1 VKNLQPYKTA
11 KFELLYGNED
21 ITANRASLNIFSGKF
36 EVIDV
41 VPGSYRLRVTQGEGV
56 EKVVAEA
63 TVQVAGSNLDNVELF
78 AFGGVELAI
87 QIDVTGQSPLKVE
100 KLQYP
105 YVLPLPPGKYRSSQ
119 AICRVTLTSNA
130 DPYEMQV
137 AEAKEEGGQLKVSA
151 VLPGEYEVN
160 VSCEGAYV
168 LNMMLGN
175 TDLSASRK
183 LIVGGGMQP
192 DTLNVRASRNGGS
205 IEVALEG
212 IPESGNPY
220 LLVVPVFSSG
230 EGPRLLPASW
240 KKMPGVFAPGDYTV
254 YLIKNYD
261 FPYLDSQAIQG
272 LRNGTSLRVNAGEVA
287 RVAMKEFAQ

>member
-1 VKNLQPYKTA
+1 M
-11 KFELLYGNED
+11 
-21 ITANRASLNIFSGKF
+21 NIFSGKF

-41 VPGSYRLRVTQGEGV
+41 VPGSYRLRATQGEGV

-63 TVQVAGSNLDNVELF
+63 TVQVAGSNVDNVELF

-87 QIDVTGQSPLKVE
+87 QVDVAGQSLLEVE

-105 YVLPLPPGKYRSSQ
+105 YVLPLPPGKFRSSQ

-130 DPYEMQV
+130 EPYEMQM
-137 AEAKEEGGQLKVSA
+137 AEAKEEGGQLKISG

-160 VSCEGAYV
+160 VSCDGAYV
-168 LNMMLGN
+168 LSMMLGT

-230 EGPRLLPASW
+230 EGPRLLPASL

-261 FPYLDSQAIQG
+261 FPYLDVQALQG

-287 RVAMKEFAQ
+287 RVTMKEFAQ